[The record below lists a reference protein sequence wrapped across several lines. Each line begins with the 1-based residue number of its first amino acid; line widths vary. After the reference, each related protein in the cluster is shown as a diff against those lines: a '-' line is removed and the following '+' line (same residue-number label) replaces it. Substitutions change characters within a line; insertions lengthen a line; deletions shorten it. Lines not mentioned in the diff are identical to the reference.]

1 MGAIKGLEQQLRN
14 LDRISDTAVPKAFAM
29 AINRVASAAI
39 SVSSREV
46 AAQTKVPLKR
56 VRERAK
62 IKRATAKK
70 TRVTVIVNRGDFPV
84 IKLGTARMVLSRRRR
99 KKGRRLKTKWSGS
112 VLTIGRRRYP
122 GAFIQRLKNGRWH
135 VMQRKGKARYSIDVV
150 KIPMA
155 TPLTT
160 AFNENMERIRRERLP
175 KEMTYAIKR
184 QVSLVTKRWA

>member
-1 MGAIKGLEQQLRN
+1 MGAIKGFEQQLRN

-39 SVSSREV
+39 SASSREV
-46 AAQTKVPLKR
+46 ATQTKVPLKR

-70 TRVTVIVNRGDFPV
+70 TGVTITVNRGDFPV
-84 IKLGTARMVLSRRRR
+84 IKLGSARMVLSRRRR
-99 KKGRRLKTKWSGS
+99 KKGRRLKTQWSS
-112 VLTIGRRRYP
+112 SSLVIGRRRYP
-122 GAFIQRLKNGRWH
+122 GAFIQQLKNGRWH
-135 VMQRKGKARYSIDVV
+135 VMQREGKARYPIDVV

-160 AFNENMERIRRERLP
+160 AFNENMDRIRRERLP
-175 KEMTYAIKR
+175 KEMAYAIKR
-184 QVSLVTKRWA
+184 QVSLSIKRWT